1 MGSHV
6 LRSRSKLYSMHQQH
20 QDKISAQIETLLETV
35 RAEPLPI
42 TDRLELRRLAD
53 ALCHASKVTDKP
65 LDEKNRIDAAVAALK
80 RFKANLKRRTDA
92 RDGLTS
98 KRLMDLP
105 DDARAILLSSTAFI
119 FRDEV
124 DEWSQIDFGNGAHVE
139 MLEASVTSSLA
150 KLTNPQG
157 RPVNEALDV
166 FFLDLRDLYQR
177 TTGKEATAGAHHN
190 GKPHSD
196 FEKLMYLGYQ
206 LIRPANSYA
215 TALKAW
221 ERAIERAR

>member
-1 MGSHV
+1 M
-6 LRSRSKLYSMHQQH
+6 LQQH
-20 QDKISAQIETLLETV
+20 QAKISAQLETFLV
-35 RAEPLPI
+35 SVCTGSLPVA
-42 TDRLELRRLAD
+42 DRLELRRLAD

-65 LDEKNRIDAAVAALK
+65 LDEKSRVDKAVAALK
-80 RFKANLKRRTDA
+80 RFKANLKRRSDA
-92 RDGLTS
+92 RDRLTS

-105 DDARAILLSSTAFI
+105 EDARAILLSSIAFI

-124 DEWSQIDFGNGAHVE
+124 DEWSQIDFGNETHVE
-139 MLEASVTSSLA
+139 MLQASVTSSLA

-166 FFLDLRDLYQR
+166 FFLGLRDLYQK
-177 TTGKEATAGAHHN
+177 TTGKEATAGAHHD

-221 ERAIERAR
+221 ERALERAR

>member
-1 MGSHV
+1 M
-6 LRSRSKLYSMHQQH
+6 LQQH
-20 QDKISAQIETLLETV
+20 QAEISAQLETLLESV
-35 RAEPLPI
+35 CAGPLPVA
-42 TDRLELRRLAD
+42 DRLELRRLAD
-53 ALCHASKVTDKP
+53 ALCYASSVTDKP
-65 LDEKNRIDAAVAALK
+65 LPNTSRVDAAVAALK
-80 RFKANLKRRTDA
+80 RFKSNLKRRSDA
-92 RDGLTS
+92 RDRLTS

-105 DDARAILLSSTAFI
+105 DDARAILLSSIAFI

-124 DEWSQIDFGNGAHVE
+124 DEWSQIDFGNETHVA
-139 MLEASVTSSLA
+139 MLQASVTSSLA

-157 RPVNEALDV
+157 RPVNVALDV
-166 FFLDLRDLYQR
+166 FFLGLRDLYQK
-177 TTGKEATAGAHHN
+177 TTGKEATAGAHHD

-221 ERAIERAR
+221 ERALERTR

>member
-1 MGSHV
+1 M
-6 LRSRSKLYSMHQQH
+6 LKQH
-20 QDKISAQIETLLETV
+20 QAEISTQLEELLESV
-35 RAEPLPI
+35 CAGPLPVA
-42 TDRLELRRLAD
+42 DRLELRRLAD
-53 ALCHASKVTDKP
+53 ALCHASKVTDEP
-65 LDEKNRIDAAVAALK
+65 PPNTGRVDAAVAALK
-80 RFKANLKRRTDA
+80 RFQANLKRRTAA
-92 RDGLTS
+92 RDRLTS

-105 DDARAILLSSTAFI
+105 DDARAILLSSIAFI

-139 MLEASVTSSLA
+139 MLEASVESSLT

-166 FFLDLRDLYQR
+166 FFLGLRDLYQK

-190 GKPHSD
+190 GQPHSD
-196 FEKLMYLGYQ
+196 FEKLVYLGYQ

-221 ERAIERAR
+221 ERTLERPR

>member
-1 MGSHV
+1 MNVNAQSLSQLEELLDSVCDGS
-6 LRSRSKLYSMHQQH
+6 
-20 QDKISAQIETLLETV
+20 
-35 RAEPLPI
+35 LPVA
-42 TDRLELRRLAD
+42 DRLELRRLAD
-53 ALCHASKVTDKP
+53 ALCHASKVTGEP
-65 LDEKNRIDAAVAALK
+65 LPSTSRVDAAVTALK
-80 RFKANLKRRTDA
+80 RFKANLKRRSDA
-92 RDGLTS
+92 RDRLTS

-105 DDARAILLSSTAFI
+105 EDARAILLSSIAFI

-124 DEWSQIDFGNGAHVE
+124 DEWSQIDFGNETHVE
-139 MLEASVTSSLA
+139 MLQASVTSSLA

-166 FFLDLRDLYQR
+166 FFLGLRDLYQKA
-177 TTGKEATAGAHHN
+177 TGKEATAGAHHD
-190 GKPHSD
+190 GKPHND
-196 FEKLMYLGYQ
+196 FERLMYLGYQ

>member
-1 MGSHV
+1 MCKQGNA
-6 LRSRSKLYSMHQQH
+6 K
-20 QDKISAQIETLLETV
+20 TLSQLETV
-35 RAEPLPI
+35 LDSICAGPLPVAYS
-42 TDRLELRRLAD
+42 LELRRLVD

-65 LDEKNRIDAAVAALK
+65 LDEKSRVDAAGRALK
-80 RFKANLKRRTDA
+80 RFKANLKRRSDA
-92 RDGLTS
+92 RDRLTS
-98 KRLMDLP
+98 KLLMDLP
-105 DDARAILLSSTAFI
+105 EDARAILLSSIAFI
-119 FRDEV
+119 FRDEI
-124 DEWSQIDFGNGAHVE
+124 DEWNQIDFGNETHVE
-139 MLEASVTSSLA
+139 TLKASVASSLA

-166 FFLDLRDLYQR
+166 FFLGLRDLYQK

-206 LIRPANSYA
+206 LVRPANSYA

-221 ERAIERAR
+221 ERALVRAP

>member
-1 MGSHV
+1 MVVSAHQ
-6 LRSRSKLYSMHQQH
+6 SEKLSQLQSM
-20 QDKISAQIETLLETV
+20 LEAG
-35 RAEPLPI
+35 RAGPLPVA
-42 TDRLELRRLAD
+42 DRLELRRLVD
-53 ALCHASKVTDKP
+53 ALCHASKVTGEHLP
-65 LDEKNRIDAAVAALK
+65 NMGRVDAAVAALK
-80 RFKANLKRRTDA
+80 RFKANLKRRADA

-105 DDARAILLSSTAFI
+105 DDARVILLSSIAFI

-124 DEWSQIDFGNGAHVE
+124 DEWSQIDFGNETHVE
-139 MLEASVTSSLA
+139 MLQASVTSSLA
-150 KLTNPQG
+150 KLTNPRG
-157 RPVNEALDV
+157 RPVNEPLDI
-166 FFLDLRDLYQR
+166 FFLGLRDLYQK

-221 ERAIERAR
+221 ERALERAR

>member
-1 MGSHV
+1 
-6 LRSRSKLYSMHQQH
+6 MHPLH
-20 QDKISAQIETLLETV
+20 QTKILSQLETLFGSTFAGAMPVDE
-35 RAEPLPI
+35 
-42 TDRLELRRLAD
+42 RLELRRLVD
-53 ALCHASKVTDKP
+53 TLCNASSMTDEP
-65 LDEKNRIDAAVAALK
+65 LPNTSRVDTAVAALK

-105 DDARAILLSSTAFI
+105 DDARAILLSSIAFI

-124 DEWSQIDFGNGAHVE
+124 DEWSQIDFGNETHVE
-139 MLEASVTSSLA
+139 MLEASVASSLA

-166 FFLDLRDLYQR
+166 FFLGLRDLYQK
-177 TTGKEATAGAHHN
+177 TTGKEAAAGAHHN
-190 GKPHSD
+190 GEPNSD

>member
-1 MGSHV
+1 MLEAGRGS
-6 LRSRSKLYSMHQQH
+6 
-20 QDKISAQIETLLETV
+20 
-35 RAEPLPI
+35 PLPI
-42 TDRLELRRLAD
+42 GDRLELRRLVD

-65 LDEKNRIDAAVAALK
+65 LDEKSRVDTAVAALK
-80 RFKANLKRRTDA
+80 RFKANLKRRSDA
-92 RDGLTS
+92 RDRLTS

-105 DDARAILLSSTAFI
+105 EDARAILLSSIAFI

-124 DEWSQIDFGNGAHVE
+124 DEWSQIDFGNETHVE
-139 MLEASVTSSLA
+139 MLQVSVTSSLA

-166 FFLDLRDLYQR
+166 FFLGLRDLYQK
-177 TTGKEATAGAHHN
+177 TTGKEATAGAHHD

-196 FEKLMYLGYQ
+196 FEKLIYLGYQ

-221 ERAIERAR
+221 ERALERAR

>member
-1 MGSHV
+1 MCKQGNA
-6 LRSRSKLYSMHQQH
+6 K
-20 QDKISAQIETLLETV
+20 TLSQLETV
-35 RAEPLPI
+35 LDSICAGPLPVAYS
-42 TDRLELRRLAD
+42 LELRRLVD
-53 ALCHASKVTDKP
+53 ALCHASKVTGEHLP
-65 LDEKNRIDAAVAALK
+65 NMSRVDAAVAALK
-80 RFKANLKRRTDA
+80 RFKANLKRRTNV

-105 DDARAILLSSTAFI
+105 EDARAILLSSIAFV

-124 DEWSQIDFGNGAHVE
+124 DEWSQIDFGNEMHVE
-139 MLEASVTSSLA
+139 MLQASVTSSLA

-166 FFLDLRDLYQR
+166 FFLGLLDLYQK
-177 TTGKEATAGAHHN
+177 TTGKEATAGAHHD

-221 ERAIERAR
+221 ERALERAR

>member
-1 MGSHV
+1 MNIKHET
-6 LRSRSKLYSMHQQH
+6 LSKL
-20 QDKISAQIETLLETV
+20 ETLLDSV
-35 RAEPLPI
+35 CAGPSHI
-42 TDRLELRRLAD
+42 ADRLELRRLVD
-53 ALCHASKVTDKP
+53 ALCHASTVTDEP
-65 LDEKNRIDAAVAALK
+65 LPNTTRVDAAVRALT
-80 RFKANLKRRTDA
+80 RLKANLKRRTDT

-105 DDARAILLSSTAFI
+105 EDARAILLSSIAFI

-124 DEWSQIDFGNGAHVE
+124 DEWSQIDFGNETHVE
-139 MLEASVTSSLA
+139 MLQASVASSLA

-166 FFLDLRDLYQR
+166 FFLGLRDLYQK
-177 TTGKEATAGAHHN
+177 TTGKEATAGEHHN
-190 GKPHSD
+190 GAPHSD

-221 ERAIERAR
+221 ERAVERAR

>member
-1 MGSHV
+1 M
-6 LRSRSKLYSMHQQH
+6 LQQH
-20 QDKISAQIETLLETV
+20 QAKISAQLETLLESICTGQ
-35 RAEPLPI
+35 LPVA
-42 TDRLELRRLAD
+42 DRLEIRRLVD
-53 ALCHASKVTDKP
+53 ALCHASKVTGEHLP
-65 LDEKNRIDAAVAALK
+65 NRGRVDAAVAALK

-105 DDARAILLSSTAFI
+105 EDARAMLLSSVAFI
-119 FRDEV
+119 FRDEI
-124 DEWSQIDFGNGAHVE
+124 DEWSQIDFGNEAHAE
-139 MLEASVTSSLA
+139 MLQASVASSLA

-166 FFLDLRDLYQR
+166 FFLGLRDLYQR
-177 TTGKEATAGAHHN
+177 TTGKEATAGAHHD
-190 GKPHSD
+190 GKPHND

-221 ERAIERAR
+221 ERALERAR

>member
-1 MGSHV
+1 MNVVHEKLSQLEELLDSVCDGS
-6 LRSRSKLYSMHQQH
+6 
-20 QDKISAQIETLLETV
+20 
-35 RAEPLPI
+35 LPI
-42 TDRLELRRLAD
+42 ADRLELRRLAD

-65 LDEKNRIDAAVAALK
+65 LDEKSRVDAAVAALK
-80 RFKANLKRRTDA
+80 RLKANLKRRSDA
-92 RDGLTS
+92 RDRLTS

-105 DDARAILLSSTAFI
+105 EDARAILLSSIAFI

-139 MLEASVTSSLA
+139 MLQASVTSSLT

-166 FFLDLRDLYQR
+166 FFLGLRDLYQK
-177 TTGKEATAGAHHN
+177 TTGKEAVAGAHHD
-190 GKPHSD
+190 GKPHND
-196 FEKLMYLGYQ
+196 FEKLMCLGYQ

>member
-1 MGSHV
+1 MQ
-6 LRSRSKLYSMHQQH
+6 RPHQA
-20 QDKISAQIETLLETV
+20 KVMAQLEELFESV
-35 RAEPLPI
+35 CAGPLPI
-42 TDRLELRRLAD
+42 GDRLELRRLVD
-53 ALCHASKVTDKP
+53 ALCHASKVTDEP
-65 LDEKNRIDAAVAALK
+65 PPNTSRVDAAVAALK
-80 RFKANLKRRTDA
+80 RFKANLKRRSDA
-92 RDGLTS
+92 RDRLTS

-105 DDARAILLSSTAFI
+105 EDARAILLSSIAFI

-124 DEWSQIDFGNGAHVE
+124 DEWSQIDFGNETHVE
-139 MLEASVTSSLA
+139 MLQVSVASSLA

-166 FFLDLRDLYQR
+166 FFLGLRDLYQK
-177 TTGKEATAGAHHN
+177 TTGKEAVAGAHHD

-221 ERAIERAR
+221 ERALERAR

>member
-1 MGSHV
+1 
-6 LRSRSKLYSMHQQH
+6 MHQQH
-20 QDKISAQIETLLETV
+20 QAEISTQIEALLDSICTS
-35 RAEPLPI
+35 PLPI
-42 TDRLELRRLAD
+42 ADRLELRRLAD
-53 ALCHASKVTDKP
+53 ALCHASRVTNNPENISD
-65 LDEKNRIDAAVAALK
+65 RVDAAVTALK

-105 DDARAILLSSTAFI
+105 DDARANLLSSIAFI
-119 FRDEV
+119 FRDEI
-124 DEWSQIDFGNGAHVE
+124 DEWSQIDFGNETHVE
-139 MLEASVTSSLA
+139 MLEASVASSLA
-150 KLTNPQG
+150 KLTNPHG

-166 FFLDLRDLYQR
+166 FFLGLRDLYQR

-190 GKPHSD
+190 GAPHSD

-215 TALKAW
+215 SALKAW
-221 ERAIERAR
+221 ERAVKRAR

>member
-1 MGSHV
+1 MVVSSHQ
-6 LRSRSKLYSMHQQH
+6 SEKLSQLQTM
-20 QDKISAQIETLLETV
+20 LEAG
-35 RAEPLPI
+35 RAGPLPVA
-42 TDRLELRRLAD
+42 DRLELRRLVY
-53 ALCHASKVTDKP
+53 ALCHASKARGEP
-65 LDEKNRIDAAVAALK
+65 LHNTGRVDAAVAALK
-80 RFKANLKRRTDA
+80 RLSDA

-105 DDARAILLSSTAFI
+105 GDTRAILLSSIAFI

-124 DEWSQIDFGNGAHVE
+124 DDWSQIDFGNETHVK
-139 MLEASVTSSLA
+139 MLQASVTSSLA

-157 RPVNEALDV
+157 RPVNEPLDV
-166 FFLDLRDLYQR
+166 FFLGLRDLYQR
-177 TTGKEATAGAHHN
+177 TTGKEAVASAHHN

-221 ERAIERAR
+221 ERAFERAR

>member
-1 MGSHV
+1 M
-6 LRSRSKLYSMHQQH
+6 LQQH
-20 QDKISAQIETLLETV
+20 QAEISAQLEELLDSV
-35 RAEPLPI
+35 CAGPLPVA
-42 TDRLELRRLAD
+42 DRLKLRRLED

-65 LDEKNRIDAAVAALK
+65 LDEKSRVDTAVAALK
-80 RFKANLKRRTDA
+80 RFKANLKRRSDA
-92 RDGLTS
+92 RDRLTS

-105 DDARAILLSSTAFI
+105 EDARAILLSSIAFI

-124 DEWSQIDFGNGAHVE
+124 DEWSQIDFGNETHVE
-139 MLEASVTSSLA
+139 MLQVSVASSLA

-166 FFLDLRDLYQR
+166 FFLGLRDLYQKA
-177 TTGKEATAGAHHN
+177 TGKEATAGAHHD
-190 GKPHSD
+190 GKPHND
-196 FEKLMYLGYQ
+196 FERLMYLGYQ

-221 ERAIERAR
+221 ERALGRAR